1 MSEIIQLI
9 INEVNSR
16 LKEQEIS
23 IILSKSA
30 TKWLVENGFDK
41 EYGARP
47 LRRIIQ
53 RKIENPLS
61 KEILLH
67 NYKNGDQIKVDIENG
82 SLVFAKNTV
91 EKTRKF
97 KRIKQTVH

>member
-1 MSEIIQLI
+1 MAEIIQLI
-9 INEVNSR
+9 INEVNYR

-30 TKWLVENGFDK
+30 TRWLVENGFDK
-41 EYGARP
+41 DYGARP

-67 NYKNGDQIKVDIENG
+67 NYNKGDQIKIDIKNG
-82 SLVFAKNTV
+82 SLTFKKYGA
-91 EKTRKF
+91 EKTQKTN
-97 KRIKQTVH
+97 RIKQPVH